1 MGRPPKDGSKPV
13 QKEER
18 EATAETKRLEAFTPP
33 PIPDSDEAIR
43 AFIEQHAGLA
53 VIEDVAALANVPVKE
68 LREGGLYAVI
78 YARAA
83 SWKNVRVGQAQYEKA
98 TAKSG
103 SPIPAIAWMNHGI
116 WNPKREPEADES
128 KEIAEIRLTVVDGT
142 SEGVFGGR
150 RGGGRRGAEKPPK
163 KTPDAGRD
171 VPAVGSAAPSK
182 R

>member
-1 MGRPPKDGSKPV
+1 MGRPPKDGSAPV
-13 QKEER
+13 QKAER
-18 EATAETKRLEAFTPP
+18 EARAETARLNSFTPP
-33 PIPDSDEAIR
+33 PIPQGEEAIR
-43 AFIEQHAGLA
+43 ACIEEHAGLA
-53 VIEDVAALANVPVKE
+53 VLEDVAALANVPVSDLKE
-68 LREGGLYAVI
+68 NGRYAVI

-83 SWKNVRVGQAQYEKA
+83 SWKNIRVGQAQYEKA

-103 SPIPAIAWMNHGI
+103 SPIPGIAWMNHGI

-150 RGGGRRGAEKPPK
+150 RGGGRRGATKPPK

-171 VPAVGSAAPSK
+171 VPAVGGPASSK